1 MRNLYKDLDP
11 YIVGGKE
18 ISIVDI
24 AMYNYVKSILE
35 LTERSE
41 VAEGKVQRWMGII
54 EEREGIEEL
63 DE

>member
-1 MRNLYKDLDP
+1 MHNLNKDLDP

-35 LTERSE
+35 LTKKSE
-41 VAEGKVQRWMGII
+41 VTEGKVQRWMEII
-54 EEREGIEEL
+54 EERDGIEEL
-63 DE
+63 ND